1 MTENENYL
9 WEFLDENDDIVI
21 IDSFVKANSVINNPN
36 YKNIMCSISGGS
48 DSDIILDLISKVDID
63 KKVKYVW
70 FNTGLE
76 YKATKDHLKYLEE
89 KYNIEIIRERAIKP
103 IPTTCREYGEPF
115 LNKYASSMISRL
127 QKHNFKFEDKP
138 YEELIKEYPDC
149 IAGINWWCDKYP
161 FTDMGTP
168 SRFNISNNRYLKE
181 FLIKNPPKFKIS
193 SECCKYA
200 KKNVAKNFH
209 KNNEID
215 LNIYGVR
222 KAEGGIRAGA
232 YKTCFSMSEN
242 KTDDY
247 RPIFWY
253 KDGTK
258 IEYEKKFKVKHSDC
272 YTKYGFKRTG
282 CCCCPYGRE
291 LEQELQATKL
301 FEPLLYKAV
310 NNVFKNSYEY
320 TRKYREFVRMKKLE
334 EEDKQIKGQITIFD
348 FIGDKNE

>member
-1 MTENENYL
+1 MTDDEKYL
-9 WEFLDENDDIVI
+9 WEFLTVDDDITVV
-21 IDSFVKANSVINNPN
+21 DSFVKANSVINNPS

-48 DSDIILDLISKVDID
+48 DSDIILDLIHKVDIN

-76 YKATKDHLKYLEE
+76 YQATKDHLKYLEE

-103 IPTTCREYGEPF
+103 IPLTCKQDGEPF
-115 LNKYASSMISRL
+115 ISKYASSMISRL
-127 QKHNFKFEDKP
+127 QKHNFKWEDRP
-138 YEELIKEYPDC
+138 FDELIKEYPNC
-149 IAGINWWCDKYP
+149 IGGLKWWCDKYP
-161 FTDMGTP
+161 FTSMGMP
-168 SRFNISNNRYLKE
+168 SRFNISNNKYLKE
-181 FLIKNPPKFKIS
+181 FLIKNPPYFKIS
-193 SECCKYA
+193 SRCCEYA
-200 KKNVAKNFH
+200 KKKIAKNFH
-209 KNNEID
+209 KNNDID

-232 YKTCFSMSEN
+232 YKNCFSIKEN
-242 KTDDY
+242 NIDDY

-253 KDGTK
+253 KDDNK
-258 IEYEKKFKVKHSDC
+258 INYENKFDIKHSDC

-291 LEQELQATKL
+291 LEYELKITQM

-320 TRKYREFVRMKKLE
+320 TKKYRQFVQEMKTKE
-334 EEDKQIKGQITIFD
+334 EVEKEKSKGQMTIFD
-348 FIGDKNE
+348 YIGD